1 MQETLAEKTTDNSKK
16 IKEMLDITNDDLR
29 EVDLD
34 MKKTVGEFENITSVN
49 PLNFPNYEEK
59 IASDKEKTGLKE
71 ALRSISTEPLS
82 DAQLEEGA
90 RHLVGFAKCLLM
102 LRQEILEN
110 EGNNT
115 NSCFNEDAG
124 RRLEPA
130 CSK

>member
-1 MQETLAEKTTDNSKK
+1 MTT
-16 IKEMLDITNDDLR
+16 R
-29 EVDLD
+29 
-34 MKKTVGEFENITSVN
+34 
-49 PLNFPNYEEK
+49 
-59 IASDKEKTGLKE
+59 LKE

-102 LRQEILEN
+102 LRQEILED
-110 EGNNT
+110 ESNNT

-124 RRLEPA
+124 RRIEPA

>member
-1 MQETLAEKTTDNSKK
+1 MTA
-16 IKEMLDITNDDLR
+16 R
-29 EVDLD
+29 
-34 MKKTVGEFENITSVN
+34 
-49 PLNFPNYEEK
+49 
-59 IASDKEKTGLKE
+59 LKE

>member
-1 MQETLAEKTTDNSKK
+1 MTAK
-16 IKEMLDITNDDLR
+16 
-29 EVDLD
+29 
-34 MKKTVGEFENITSVN
+34 
-49 PLNFPNYEEK
+49 
-59 IASDKEKTGLKE
+59 LKE
-71 ALRSISTEPLS
+71 ALRNIAPKTITENE
-82 DAQLEEGA
+82 LEQGA
-90 RHLVGFAKCLLM
+90 RHLIGFAKCLLM

>member
-1 MQETLAEKTTDNSKK
+1 MT
-16 IKEMLDITNDDLR
+16 
-29 EVDLD
+29 
-34 MKKTVGEFENITSVN
+34 
-49 PLNFPNYEEK
+49 
-59 IASDKEKTGLKE
+59 TGLKE

-110 EGNNT
+110 EGNNI
-115 NSCFNEDAG
+115 NSCFDKDAG
-124 RRLEPA
+124 RRFDPA